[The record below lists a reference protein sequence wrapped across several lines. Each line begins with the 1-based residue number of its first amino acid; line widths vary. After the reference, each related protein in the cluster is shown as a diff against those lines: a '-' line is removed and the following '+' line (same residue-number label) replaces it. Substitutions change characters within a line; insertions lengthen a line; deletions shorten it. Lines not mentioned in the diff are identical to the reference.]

1 MARQHVCRVGDSE
14 AHSNVDETNSC
25 MAELG
30 ASKDV
35 GEEVDLVLNV
45 LLRSQ
50 ASEVA
55 THKDIEVD
63 LVFYTYVCVLVAR
76 LGN

>member
-1 MARQHVCRVGDSE
+1 
-14 AHSNVDETNSC
+14 

-63 LVFYTYVCVLVAR
+63 LCSYEGVRSAGGGRAQVRVSQIFTAILRPC
-76 LGN
+76 GK